1 MRILELCGTFYNH
14 LLVIEENKVTWFRRN
29 PTTWDNW
36 TFVCVIEHQNAI
48 NVIDDFYDINDD
60 TFDDFYD
67 FNDYTFDT
75 DYDGVEILT
84 IDGVEY
90 TNKGEKWEY

>member
-1 MRILELCGTFYNH
+1 MRILELGGLYYNH

-36 TFVCVIEHQNAI
+36 TFVCVIEHTNVI
-48 NVIDDFYDINDD
+48 NVIDDFFDINDD
-60 TFDDFYD
+60 TFD
-67 FNDYTFDT
+67 TE
-75 DYDGVEILT
+75 YDGVEILT

-90 TNKGEKWEY
+90 TNKGEKWE

>member
-1 MRILELCGTFYNH
+1 MRILEICGTFYNH

-36 TFVCVIEHQNAI
+36 KFVCVIEHQNAI
-48 NVIDDFYDINDD
+48 NVIDDFYNVNDD
-60 TFDDFYD
+60 
-67 FNDYTFDT
+67 TFDT

>member
-1 MRILELCGTFYNH
+1 MRILELCGDYYNH

-36 TFVCVIEHQNAI
+36 KFVCVIEYQNAI
-48 NVIDDFYDINDD
+48 NVSDDFYDVNDD
-60 TFDDFYD
+60 TFD
-67 FNDYTFDT
+67 TE
-75 DYDGVEILT
+75 YDGVEILT
-84 IDGVEY
+84 IDGAEY